1 MHTSQEH
8 VFLSLSLS
16 FLLVAASDDDVVQG
30 YIYIYIFAI
39 FFFHSFSSLF
49 CIYSVFFFWSLLL
62 LSPLLCLEHGT
73 RMDALQNAF
82 DGGRNG
88 SAV

>member
-1 MHTSQEH
+1 MCTRRKNMC
-8 VFLSLSLS
+8 FCLSLS

-30 YIYIYIFAI
+30 YIYIYLLF